1 MWYENLGL
9 CLNDCGEDIRERAR
23 CILAHLSMDV
33 PRSWWEHA
41 LQTGSVPKVYTN
53 ILHDLHEELS
63 KTYKSAESIGFGLLV
78 AMAFADDNTDQQLP
92 RFGTVYSKC
101 SVEQYLA
108 KAKEILAKR
117 PELNRLGQAI
127 EKRKTFLNQT
137 HSERDKVKS
146 EADKL
151 TEMFERGDFDDS
163 IEKELACEI
172 RLTLSAE
179 DRKFFDKEEG
189 LTEDDIDFFK
199 KLREGKKMSFDT
211 SGMDNSSKSIEK
223 LLSSIESSKGRS
235 TGWPS
240 CFNYNFDFN
249 NSSCVITLED
259 KHSKQNFRKFD
270 PWA

>member
-9 CLNDCGEDIRERAR
+9 CLDDCGQDSGERVR
-23 CILAHLSMDV
+23 CILAHLAMDV

-41 LQTGSVPKVYTN
+41 LQTGSVPKFYTN

-137 HSERDKVKS
+137 HNVLARLAAGSRDSFK
-146 EADKL
+146 DK
-151 TEMFERGDFDDS
+151 
-163 IEKELACEI
+163 KEGE
-172 RLTLSAE
+172 
-179 DRKFFDKEEG
+179 
-189 LTEDDIDFFK
+189 
-199 KLREGKKMSFDT
+199 
-211 SGMDNSSKSIEK
+211 
-223 LLSSIESSKGRS
+223 
-235 TGWPS
+235 
-240 CFNYNFDFN
+240 
-249 NSSCVITLED
+249 
-259 KHSKQNFRKFD
+259 
-270 PWA
+270 